1 MRQRHRDAHFIG
13 SIVNIAEQIMPIG
26 VQKYMIIDGQQ
37 RITTLML
44 LLIALRD
51 YAFEHTEDKN
61 INQFFIDND
70 LLINK
75 NKKGLEYYKLILTE
89 QDNKIFTDLVERIPI
104 NSEWMTSKIYKNY
117 IFFSECVQSKVLAP
131 AEIYKSIEQLQIVN
145 ITLDRTEDDAQAIFE
160 SLNSTGKEL
169 SQSDL
174 IRNNVLMGLAPEEQ
188 NDIYMHLWNPMENLF
203 SNVKREEN
211 MDKFFRNFLTMKIG
225 RIPRFDRVY
234 DEFKVYR
241 AKQEKLSIRDLF
253 QDLLNHAKYYT
264 NVLYKRTSN
273 KTLERL
279 YRDINELNMDV
290 IFPFLLAIHDDTER
304 KKINENTLI

>member
-1 MRQRHRDAHFIG
+1 
-13 SIVNIAEQIMPIG
+13 
-26 VQKYMIIDGQQ
+26 
-37 RITTLML
+37 
-44 LLIALRD
+44 
-51 YAFEHTEDKN
+51 
-61 INQFFIDND
+61 
-70 LLINK
+70 
-75 NKKGLEYYKLILTE
+75 
-89 QDNKIFTDLVERIPI
+89 
-104 NSEWMTSKIYKNY
+104 
-117 IFFSECVQSKVLAP
+117 
-131 AEIYKSIEQLQIVN
+131 
-145 ITLDRTEDDAQAIFE
+145 
-160 SLNSTGKEL
+160 
-169 SQSDL
+169 
-174 IRNNVLMGLAPEEQ
+174 
-188 NDIYMHLWNPMENLF
+188 MENLF

-241 AKQEKLSIRDLF
+241 AKQEKLSIRDLC

-304 KKINENTLI
+304 KKINENTLIECINLCISYVVRRNICNMPANSLNKTFATLKHKICITDYINSLKAYFT